1 MPFLS
6 LTFPVHNVC
15 NLLYANA
22 VCGFILH
29 IPLFLWVEAVVVGCK
44 TVPITLTIM
53 LTYKTI
59 YTTCNKFGKI
69 GKNVYSKILKA
80 ENILMLKTE
89 ISYIFYVMNYFLGT
103 KKMKVDA
110 ETQKYTT
117 EYLRSKD

>member
-1 MPFLS
+1 
-6 LTFPVHNVC
+6 
-15 NLLYANA
+15 
-22 VCGFILH
+22 
-29 IPLFLWVEAVVVGCK
+29 
-44 TVPITLTIM
+44 M

-69 GKNVYSKILKA
+69 GKNVYSNILKA

-89 ISYIFYVMNYFLGT
+89 VSYIFCVMNYSLGT
-103 KKMKVDA
+103 KEMKVDP